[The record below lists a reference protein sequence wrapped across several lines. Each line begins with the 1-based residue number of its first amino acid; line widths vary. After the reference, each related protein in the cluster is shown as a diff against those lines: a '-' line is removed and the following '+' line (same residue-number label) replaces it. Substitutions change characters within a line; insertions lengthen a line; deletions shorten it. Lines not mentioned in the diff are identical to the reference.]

1 MSKLRHVIASFSVM
15 LFSCLAQVID
25 CFTIRDYLMHK
36 FTLLLFCALLAA
48 CTQGNNDSRGEV
60 PSPIAIKRPAYPA
73 NAFHQRLTGDV
84 MLSYDV
90 DANGNVINP
99 VVVSDTANG
108 AFNRE
113 ALNAISGWKYEPNK
127 PYKGM
132 TKNIKFMINRQ

>member
-1 MSKLRHVIASFSVM
+1 
-15 LFSCLAQVID
+15 
-25 CFTIRDYLMHK
+25 
-36 FTLLLFCALLAA
+36 
-48 CTQGNNDSRGEV
+48 
-60 PSPIAIKRPAYPA
+60 
-73 NAFHQRLTGDV
+73 